1 MHYTFKPVMF
11 FGLCYLMLQL
21 AGCASTPPAPVVD
34 RTPAKPS
41 QSDNK
46 TPTVT
51 KPTTKSTANKNN
63 DWRPDTYTVK
73 KGDNLLRISLELGY
87 YYKEIAQANN
97 IAPPYNI
104 KVGQILQ
111 LKSLKEKALL
121 EAKSESKP
129 VAVSTTNSNTKE
141 TNVDD
146 VVITPIVTDSEPT
159 STGATSASPTVIA
172 ISEPKAIREPY
183 SEEALRSPLPTPKI
197 VLENT
202 EIAKVDT
209 TLETPVSVKPS
220 SNPQTS
226 PDSSTIKPEVKPAEF
241 NEETGWAWPTK
252 GKVIANFNEA
262 SNKGIDIA
270 GTLGQAVLAAA
281 PGKVIYSGSDL
292 RGYGKLVI
300 IKHNVNYL
308 SVYAHNSQIMV
319 KEGQT
324 ITRGQKIA
332 EMGNT
337 DSNSVKL
344 HFEIRRQ
351 GKSVDPI
358 KYLQASVAAN

>member
-1 MHYTFKPVMF
+1 MHSTKPMF
-11 FGLCYLMLQL
+11 RLLYLCWLMLQL
-21 AGCASTPPAPVVD
+21 ASCASNPPAPVVD

-41 QSDNK
+41 QPDATK
-46 TPTVT
+46 TQ
-51 KPTTKSTANKNN
+51 STAATSKPAVSKNS
-63 DWRPDTYTVK
+63 DWRPDTYVVK

-97 IAPPYNI
+97 IAAPYPI
-104 KVGQILQ
+104 KVGQVLQ
-111 LKSLKEKALL
+111 LKALKEKALL
-121 EAKSESKP
+121 ESKP
-129 VAVSTTNSNTKE
+129 TATTGNTKE
-141 TNVDD
+141 ANVDD
-146 VVITPIVTDSEPT
+146 VVITPIGTEPE
-159 STGATSASPTVIA
+159 ATASNSAIVQPVIVA
-172 ISEPKAIREPY
+172 ITEPKAIREPY
-183 SEEALRSPLPTPKI
+183 SDEALRSPLPTPKM

-209 TLETPVSVKPS
+209 SAATPTSVKPS
-220 SNPQTS
+220 TNTQVPADASAT
-226 PDSSTIKPEVKPAEF
+226 KPETKPAEF

-270 GTLGQAVLAAA
+270 GTLGQAITAAA

-300 IKHNVNYL
+300 IKHNANYL
-308 SVYAHNSQIMV
+308 SVYAHNNHILV

-324 ITRGQKIA
+324 IARGQKIA

-337 DSNSVKL
+337 DSNNVKL

-351 GKSVDPI
+351 GKSVDPS